1 MPLNPYR
8 FTGPLDPVEDRSV
21 CIPRTKELAKV
32 IAGILQGDY
41 WVILGPR
48 QMGKTTLLR
57 QIKQELAI
65 YPGIYM
71 DFESSPGCEDAFY
84 RSIINTMRENF
95 AEPAGSG
102 APPPDRNDPDHKM
115 NFYHFLKTFRPG
127 KEKKIILFFDE
138 IEKAPAVGPFL
149 NLWRKVFHE
158 RIDYP
163 ELKKYT
169 LVIAGSVDLI
179 PFTIGPT
186 SPFNIARKL
195 YLHHFS
201 PEESEQLIREPLL
214 PLGLTLE
221 AAAKQELMEQTAG
234 HPQLLHHLCH
244 LVTEQFLEEQREIT
258 GAAVEDALE
267 ERLFLESDN
276 LKTLEQQIKS
286 DPQLRDVVKRIL
298 RGEQIK
304 FAPLQHLSLTGVGPI
319 VNRNK
324 YCSLR
329 CPLYEAFLGQL
340 LDLPGPPPNPAVRE
354 DTGVAIEQEEFPR
367 YDDSLYKTTIYFREI
382 PGDFSEE
389 EDEVNFL
396 KRLFKC
402 SALTVVLEKDGLER
416 KRIELKG
423 NAKLIFCYL
432 AYKNYKAIKK
442 EGYPGWQS
450 IPDCYKYRLSSSVR
464 NNEAHKPEWRA
475 FLENFAEIG
484 EKSPVDQDIRQWK
497 YALQKIL
504 APLSMADIIDSK
516 TCGRGGGYLLK
527 GTVEFSLLKPN

>member
-1 MPLNPYR
+1 MPQNPYR

-21 CIPRTKELAKV
+21 CIPRTRELAKV

-57 QIKQELAI
+57 QIKQELSL

-71 DFESSPGCEDAFY
+71 DFESSPGSDDAFY
-84 RSIINTMRENF
+84 QSIIDAMRENF
-95 AEPAGSG
+95 AGLAGSRE
-102 APPPDRNDPDHKM
+102 PPPEENEPDHKM

-158 RIDYP
+158 RIDHP
-163 ELKKYT
+163 ELKKYV

-201 PEESEQLIREPLL
+201 PEESEQLIRKPLE

-221 AAAKQELMEQTAG
+221 TDVTQQLLAHTSG

-244 LVTEQFLEEQREIT
+244 LVTEQSLEEQDEIT
-258 GAAVEDALE
+258 GPDVDDTIE

-276 LKTLEQQIKS
+276 LKTLEQQINGDS
-286 DPQLRDVVKRIL
+286 QLRDVVMRIL
-298 RGEQIK
+298 RGEKIK

-319 VNRNK
+319 VNHDK

-340 LDLPGPPPNPAVRE
+340 LELPGHPAPPAVRE
-354 DTGVAIEQEEFPR
+354 DPGDRPEPEIPNQG
-367 YDDSLYKTTIYFREI
+367 DDCLYKTTVYFREI
-382 PGDFSEE
+382 PAEFPDEE
-389 EDEVNFL
+389 AEVNFL

-402 SALTVVLEKDGLER
+402 SVLTVVLEKNGRER
-416 KRIELKG
+416 RQIELKG
-423 NAKLIFCYL
+423 NARLIFCYL
-432 AYKNYKAIKK
+432 AYKNYKAIKR
-442 EGYPGWQS
+442 EGYPGWKS
-450 IPDCYKYRLSSSVR
+450 IPDCYKYRLSSSIR

-475 FLENFAEIG
+475 LLENFAEIG
-484 EKSPVDQDIRQWK
+484 EKNPVDQDIRQWK

-504 APLSMADIIDSK
+504 APLSLAGIIDSK
-516 TCGRGGGYLLK
+516 KCGRGGGYLLK
-527 GTVEFSLLKPN
+527 GTVEFSLVKPQ